1 MLGGKVANEDLKK
14 FLNEILKTA
23 TPDTIDSFNKLADE
37 MEELGK
43 MFEKMLKI
51 DDASSEKDN

>member
-1 MLGGKVANEDLKK
+1 MANEDLKK